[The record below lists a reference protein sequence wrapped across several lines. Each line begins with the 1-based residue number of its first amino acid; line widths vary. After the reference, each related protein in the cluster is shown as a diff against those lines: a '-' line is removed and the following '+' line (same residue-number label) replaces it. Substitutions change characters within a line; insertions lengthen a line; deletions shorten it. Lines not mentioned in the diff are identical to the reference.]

1 MDIGIIGSGE
11 MGICLATKFI
21 KLGHRVSIANTRG
34 PASLKQLAEDIGAE
48 PASVEDAT
56 KNKQVIII
64 AIPQKNIPH
73 LPKDLFKALPDDVVV
88 IETGNYYPNL
98 RDGVIPELVESGIDS
113 LWVQEQLGR
122 PVVKAFNSILATSVK
137 DLGKPAG
144 DKDRVAMS
152 ISGDSLHAKAVVA
165 KLVDELGFDSYDLG
179 DITRSWQQQ
188 PGSPIYCR
196 DINRAEIKKR
206 LDLIETDWSKMQDI
220 IIANRLANEAL
231 MKTDYPAYLE
241 YLRA

>member
-34 PASLKQLAEDIGAE
+34 PASLKQLAENIGAE

-122 PVVKAFNSILATSVK
+122 P
-137 DLGKPAG
+137 
-144 DKDRVAMS
+144 
-152 ISGDSLHAKAVVA
+152 
-165 KLVDELGFDSYDLG
+165 
-179 DITRSWQQQ
+179 
-188 PGSPIYCR
+188 
-196 DINRAEIKKR
+196 
-206 LDLIETDWSKMQDI
+206 
-220 IIANRLANEAL
+220 
-231 MKTDYPAYLE
+231 
-241 YLRA
+241 